1 MANKEALLIGVAEY
15 EADAAGE
22 TITIKLV
29 IEPDEQS
36 LTLIIPYHRIW
47 KLMDGIRNAASLAV
61 QCQQKL
67 PHSERFVLVPYVA
80 DSVAVGHYAN
90 SEGIA
95 IQFQTNEGIPLSVAM
110 NQEVAETT
118 ISLLE
123 SEVARSPGGS
133 KHLS

>member
-1 MANKEALLIGVAEY
+1 MANKEEILIGITEY
-15 EADAAGE
+15 GADAAGE
-22 TITIKLV
+22 NITIKLL
-29 IEPDEQS
+29 IEPEEQS

-61 QCQQKL
+61 QRQQNL

-95 IQFQTNEGIPLSVAM
+95 LQFQTSEGIPLSVAM
-110 NQEVAETT
+110 NREAAETT
-118 ISLLE
+118 ILLLE
-123 SEVARSPGGS
+123 SELTRLPDGS